1 MSSVTASTTGS
12 GTGAADDDEA
22 MQAAFA
28 AFMLGGKTQQQQVSS
43 PSPSSSQSPRISQ
56 TQSFFN
62 KALRKYQP
70 IVNACHGTLVRDWL
84 EVDDNLAQVMHS
96 IANLRER
103 CWLTSRLLVK
113 QEQASRGGIRNI
125 RASMRSRGSS
135 DSSSS
140 SNSNSNPW
148 KGHGFRMD
156 PQKTAL
162 PGDDLELALSH
173 DLLQHERMLS
183 GARKLIHSLGE
194 AQDALGRRLD
204 ELLWHH
210 MDTYRLLDDSITP
223 EGSLAFEGAAV
234 KVDECQQLYSQ
245 TSRELYRKQHLAV
258 QVLDSVQDTL
268 LFREKGVFSSGG
280 GDGDDVSR
288 TPRGVALRVADQWPR
303 THRESHLYASSLW
316 LRDLMRANGNGN
328 AHGSR

>member
-1 MSSVTASTTGS
+1 
-12 GTGAADDDEA
+12 
-22 MQAAFA
+22 
-28 AFMLGGKTQQQQVSS
+28 
-43 PSPSSSQSPRISQ
+43 
-56 TQSFFN
+56 
-62 KALRKYQP
+62 
-70 IVNACHGTLVRDWL
+70 
-84 EVDDNLAQVMHS
+84 
-96 IANLRER
+96 
-103 CWLTSRLLVK
+103 
-113 QEQASRGGIRNI
+113 
-125 RASMRSRGSS
+125 
-135 DSSSS
+135 
-140 SNSNSNPW
+140 
-148 KGHGFRMD
+148 MD

-316 LRDLMRANGNGN
+316 LRDLMRANGN